1 MKTCWVQYDSC
12 WNRPWS
18 LWKLSRSTEHHLH
31 LRQLN
36 SHGSLT
42 GLVSLKIGSLQVQWF
57 RISSS
62 PLIQLPLGEFMRH
75 ISPPDPNPFTPTVSH
90 FRAHVVHPARH
101 VSPSAGAGGALG
113 CPGSLGWA
121 LSGTTCF
128 VIKSRRGSCQT
139 CIWLVRYGNTIT
151 WWKDITW

>member
-101 VSPSAGAGGALG
+101 VSPSAGAGGGAG
-113 CPGSLGWA
+113 MSWQSG
-121 LSGTTCF
+121 LSSF
-128 VIKSRRGSCQT
+128 RHHMFRHKKQT
-139 CIWLVRYGNTIT
+139 GLLSNLYLAGKIW
-151 WWKDITW
+151 